1 MAKPIKV
8 DSENFAEQVL
18 QSPEPVV
25 VDFWAAWCGPCR
37 MLTPVVEALAA
48 EYAGRLQFAKL
59 NVDENPDL
67 MMAYQVQGIPTLIL
81 FSGGEE
87 IGRFV
92 GYLPKEQLAKRL
104 EAAVRVAA

>member
-1 MAKPIKV
+1 MAKPITV
-8 DSENFAEQVL
+8 TSESFKEQVL
-18 QSPEPVV
+18 QSTKPVI

-37 MLTPVVEALAA
+37 MLAPVMEALAD
-48 EYAGRLQFAKL
+48 EYDGHLQFAKL
-59 NVDENPDL
+59 NVDENPEL

-81 FSGGEE
+81 FSGGVE

-104 EAAVRVAA
+104 EAAVPVAA